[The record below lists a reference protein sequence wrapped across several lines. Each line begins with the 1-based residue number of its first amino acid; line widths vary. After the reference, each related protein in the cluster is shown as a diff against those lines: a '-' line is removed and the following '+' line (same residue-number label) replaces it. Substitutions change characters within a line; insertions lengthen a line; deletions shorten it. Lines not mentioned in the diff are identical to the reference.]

1 MSQPWYVVQRTFRG
15 YTRTTE
21 LSLWG
26 RVFVPCV
33 LLQGLLTTGLSVALA
48 LIATDCLVSIV
59 LAMLTLTILF
69 AAYFAV
75 EAVRTE
81 NVFQLC
87 AYIGASSAGT
97 LGIVLSISQ
106 RDDAGQDLRTAFM
119 SPSEEGQLI
128 RWLMFGAASLQLLS
142 FLLAL
147 LTCSGTGEL
156 RGFGMR
162 TYKKVGTDPALIRR
176 YRRYQQFCSGLKLD
190 LLFQAGVISL
200 CVLGFDKFSWQW
212 RLSWSEGPPT
222 RMDGSAPSARLGPP
236 GAQAAPTHHPGA
248 PAQGRGLP
256 SYTPQVAHAR
266 DARASWLPLAAAWA
280 GRRAARVGR
289 GAAAAPRAGRGAAH
303 RARRAALHARAAR
316 RWTRASPWPEDGA
329 PPAWLDHPKAQAA
342 PTQPGAPPQQRG
354 GSPWPQERASGRP
367 KVEDLPLPSTPGA
380 ARGPRGAVHAPG
392 ARSRPISA
400 RSRRRALRPSP
411 FALVSSAPLTISP
424 DLAAPAAPPL
434 PL

>member
-212 RLSWSEGPPT
+212 RLSWSEGPPE
-222 RMDGSAPSARLGPP
+222 
-236 GAQAAPTHHPGA
+236 
-248 PAQGRGLP
+248 
-256 SYTPQVAHAR
+256 
-266 DARASWLPLAAAWA
+266 
-280 GRRAARVGR
+280 
-289 GAAAAPRAGRGAAH
+289 
-303 RARRAALHARAAR
+303 
-316 RWTRASPWPEDGA
+316 WT
-329 PPAWLDHPKAQAA
+329 
-342 PTQPGAPPQQRG
+342 
-354 GSPWPQERASGRP
+354 
-367 KVEDLPLPSTPGA
+367 
-380 ARGPRGAVHAPG
+380 
-392 ARSRPISA
+392 
-400 RSRRRALRPSP
+400 
-411 FALVSSAPLTISP
+411 
-424 DLAAPAAPPL
+424 AAPPL
-434 PL
+434 PAWGLLGLRPRLRTTPARRPKDEGFPLTPPRWLTLGMHVPLGFLWLPLGLGGVRRESVAALRLLLVLGAAQPIVLGVQLCTHVRPAGGQERLPGLRTAPHRPGWTIRRPRPLLRSPERRLSSGEASRDLRSAPPAAPK